1 MTSSED
7 PDVWGKKTR
16 ESSKNLSTDSNE
28 IDSPAKAGKELA
40 TKGSDELE
48 DEVDLNSDNIKHH
61 DDANDSIVMNDNEL
75 VQIDLVKTDMNAF
88 L

>member
-1 MTSSED
+1 MGC
-7 PDVWGKKTR
+7 VWRSKTG
-16 ESSKNLSTDSNE
+16 ESSKNLSTDSDK
-28 IDSPAKAGKELA
+28 IDSPADTGKELA
-40 TKGSDELE
+40 TKESDGMEE
-48 DEVDLNSDNIKHH
+48 EVDLVSDNIKHH